1 MQSVDVQQF
10 SGGFRAQNILRGPA
24 YPAESSAYITL
35 GSYEV
40 PMMRIPIFF
49 LVGALMSVVV
59 EAHTS
64 YEADLV
70 CPIGG
75 EKFKAVLAGSGTS
88 YGKFLDLKPY
98 GPIAAPWPLAKCPAN
113 GFVMFQDK
121 FSDTELSRLETFVA
135 STQYQELKKTH
146 TNYYLAASLQ
156 RQIDAPLSQLASTL
170 LQATWEAPGGLYSVY
185 AAEALEAYLAL
196 LKVEPTDSKSW
207 VTYQLIA
214 GELERRLGK
223 FEAAANR
230 FSVLKE
236 NPSLNS
242 FVKGIIEFQ
251 LQLISEQNLTS
262 QPIPSGKK

>member
-1 MQSVDVQQF
+1 
-10 SGGFRAQNILRGPA
+10 
-24 YPAESSAYITL
+24 
-35 GSYEV
+35 
-40 PMMRIPIFF
+40 MMRIPIF
-49 LVGALMSVVV
+49 LVGALLCLGV

-88 YGKFLDLKPY
+88 FGKFLDLKPY

-121 FSDTELSRLETFVA
+121 FSDAEHSRLEAFVA
-135 STQYQELKKTH
+135 STQYQEMKKTH

-156 RQIDAPLSQLASTL
+156 RQIDAPLSQLAPTL
-170 LQATWEAPGGLYSVY
+170 LQATWEAPSSLYSLY

-196 LKVEPTDSKSW
+196 LKAEPTDSKSW

-214 GELERRLGK
+214 GEMERRLGK
-223 FEAAANR
+223 FEAAASR
-230 FSVLKE
+230 FSVLQE
-236 NPSLNS
+236 NPHLDT
-242 FVKGIIEFQ
+242 FVKAIVGFQ
-251 LQLISEQNLTS
+251 LQLISEHNLTS
-262 QPIPSGKK
+262 QRMPSGKK